1 MATKDICPERRD
13 MDALCRVVD
22 FIIPADD
29 FPSAGEAGVPTNDHG
44 VLKRLR
50 PGCLTTGWNSRGSGC
65 NSAILMLRSRC
76 C

>member
-29 FPSAGEAGVPTNDHG
+29 FPSAGEAGV
-44 VLKRLR
+44 
-50 PGCLTTGWNSRGSGC
+50 
-65 NSAILMLRSRC
+65 AYQ
-76 C
+76 